1 MNINLLAVLLTA
13 LSFLPPIHTQETS
26 SSSSSTAPV
35 ASSTSTTFTV
45 TSARSGS
52 PIHLLQLTIFSGR
65 FYLGG
70 RTSSYCPSGVAQEGE
85 CPPGNETVLTGGN
98 GLAVAVP
105 GGQQIYILPSG
116 ALTFTPPHSAYI
128 PSGSVTGPFTY
139 TPGTPFG
146 HWNYTSGFMACPV
159 RGNTTTS
166 SSVSV
171 RPTPTPTRPLGTGSV
186 TPSPTPGSG
195 GGRWQVYASWR
206 NASVPGGRVDECL
219 GFDPMAYVWRGGNVA
234 AWEYI

>member
-1 MNINLLAVLLTA
+1 MKINLLALLLATI
-13 LSFLPPIHTQETS
+13 SFLPQIHTQGTS
-26 SSSSSTAPV
+26 SSSAPA
-35 ASSTSTTFTV
+35 ASSTSTGFTV

-85 CPPGNETVLTGGN
+85 CPPGNETVLIGGN

-105 GGQQIYILPSG
+105 GGQQIYILRSG

-128 PSGSVTGPFTY
+128 PPGSVTGPFTY
-139 TPGTPFG
+139 TPGSPG
-146 HWNYTSGFMACPV
+146 SWSYTSGFMACPV

-171 RPTPTPTRPLGTGSV
+171 RPTPTSTKPSGSV

-195 GGRWQVYASWR
+195 GGRWQVYASWK
-206 NASVPGGRVDECL
+206 NASVPGGNVDECL
-219 GFDPMAYVWRGGNVA
+219 GFDPMAYAWRGGNVA